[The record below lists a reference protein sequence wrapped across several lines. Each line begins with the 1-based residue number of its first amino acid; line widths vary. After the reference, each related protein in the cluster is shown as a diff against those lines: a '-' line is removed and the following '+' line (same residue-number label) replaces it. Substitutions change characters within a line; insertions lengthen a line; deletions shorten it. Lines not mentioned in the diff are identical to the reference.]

1 MKSTS
6 FCRFR
11 DNLGF
16 GFIMAEK
23 EKQKLVVMRQK
34 IGVEQTFTVSGI
46 QFQEYSFR
54 NKFRL
59 RRSGQGAT

>member
-16 GFIMAEK
+16 GFIMTEK

-46 QFQEYSFR
+46 QFQE
-54 NKFRL
+54 
-59 RRSGQGAT
+59 